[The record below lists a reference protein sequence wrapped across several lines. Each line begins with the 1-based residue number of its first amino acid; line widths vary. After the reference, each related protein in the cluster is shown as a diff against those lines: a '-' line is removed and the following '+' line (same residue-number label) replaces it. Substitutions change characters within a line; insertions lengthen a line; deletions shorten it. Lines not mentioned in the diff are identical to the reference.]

1 MILLLVSMILLLL
14 RNNLIPFYQ
23 SSNFIL
29 SLLNHSRSGTMFLGT
44 LAYLLFSYID
54 TGIVNILSM
63 YFVIL
68 PEALF
73 VICKDPSC
81 SDNPSISLS

>member
-1 MILLLVSMILLLL
+1 MILLLVSIVLLLL
-14 RNNLIPFYQ
+14 RNNLIPLYQ

-29 SLLNHSRSGTMFLGT
+29 SLLNHPGSGTMFLGT

-54 TGIVNILSM
+54 TGIINILSV

-68 PEALF
+68 PETLF
-73 VICKDPSC
+73 MICKDPSC
-81 SDNPSISLS
+81 SDNLSISLS